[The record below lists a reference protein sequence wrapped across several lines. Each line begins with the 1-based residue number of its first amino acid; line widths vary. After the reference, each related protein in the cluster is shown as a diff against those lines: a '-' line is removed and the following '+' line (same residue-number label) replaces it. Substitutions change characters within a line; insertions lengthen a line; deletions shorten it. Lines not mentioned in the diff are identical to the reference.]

1 MFCFLKFIDIFEDSQ
16 SFSHD
21 IIQVILD
28 MEQNIKIYQNLVLF
42 PGYVAFLKIVCFL
55 SPSGFFYFI
64 CTLLPQ
70 LFLGSL
76 DIHFGL
82 HSSLNMY
89 HTNFLKM
96 FQCPISVSLFI
107 LLTVCDLFSNKI
119 TDTKSSLFSIQLL
132 GTLYNNVML
141 VLQRFKYLLY
151 FNSKFSLNLN
161 ESSFFSHS

>member
-1 MFCFLKFIDIFEDSQ
+1 MLQSFLKEYSLLPLSFRFLLFHMHFI
-16 SFSHD
+16 
-21 IIQVILD
+21 
-28 MEQNIKIYQNLVLF
+28 M
-42 PGYVAFLKIVCFL
+42 
-55 SPSGFFYFI
+55 
-64 CTLLPQ
+64 PQ

-76 DIHFGL
+76 GIHFGL

-107 LLTVCDLFSNKI
+107 LLAVCDLFSNKI
-119 TDTKSSLFSIQLL
+119 ANTKASLFSIQLL
-132 GTLYNNVML
+132 DTLYKNVKI

-161 ESSFFSHS
+161 ESSFFSYS